1 MGARPHHVVI
11 IGAGFGGLSA
21 VRKMNSLQGDI
32 TIIDKRNFHL
42 FQPLLYQ
49 AATGLLCTSEIT
61 PPLRH
66 ILRHQKNAQVLLG
79 EVVDF
84 DPSNKRV
91 ILADGE
97 IEYDTLIVA
106 AGMINHYFGHDE
118 WAKYAPGLKTI
129 EDTAEIRQRIFY
141 AFEVAERETD
151 PALRRE
157 WLTFIVVG
165 GGATGI
171 ELSGMLA
178 EIAKNT
184 LKDEFRSIRPE
195 ESQIILLDAENRILP
210 AYPAELSEKAEI
222 SLTRLGV
229 KTYTDAK
236 VMNIDEKGIM
246 MVHQG
251 RNEFL
256 PSRNIFWATGVRA
269 SPLGQKLAEKT
280 GAEIDSQGRII
291 VKTDLTIAGHPEI
304 FVIGDLAHYE
314 AKDGRPLYGLAP
326 VATQQGRYVAKI
338 IRDRL
343 AGKTAIKPFKYFDKG
358 TLAVI
363 GRNAAVADIG
373 RLHFGG
379 YFAWFLWLFI
389 HLILLINFENRIVV
403 LIRWAFQYF
412 SSSHGARQLAIKGSL
427 RLPITLKGK
436 TQKAE

>member
-1 MGARPHHVVI
+1 MEARPHHVVI

-21 VRKMNSLQGDI
+21 VRKMNSMQGKI

-84 DPSNKRV
+84 DPSNKRI
-91 ILADGE
+91 ILSDGE

-118 WAKYAPGLKTI
+118 WAKHAPGLKTI

-151 PALRRE
+151 PMLRME

-195 ESQIILLDAENRILP
+195 ESQIILLDAEDRILP
-210 AYPAELSEKAEI
+210 AYPAELSEKAES
-222 SLTRLGV
+222 SLARLGV

-236 VMNIDEKGIM
+236 VINIDEKGIM
-246 MVHQG
+246 MVQQG
-251 RNEFL
+251 RNEYL
-256 PSRNIFWATGVRA
+256 PARNIFWATGVRA
-269 SPLGQKLAEKT
+269 SPLGQMLAEKT
-280 GAEIDSQGRII
+280 GAEVDHQGRII

-314 AKDGRPLYGLAP
+314 AKDGRPLPGLAP

-343 AGKTAIKPFKYFDKG
+343 AGKTIVRPFKYFDKG

-389 HLILLINFENRIVV
+389 HLILLINFENRMVV

-436 TQKAE
+436 SQKAE